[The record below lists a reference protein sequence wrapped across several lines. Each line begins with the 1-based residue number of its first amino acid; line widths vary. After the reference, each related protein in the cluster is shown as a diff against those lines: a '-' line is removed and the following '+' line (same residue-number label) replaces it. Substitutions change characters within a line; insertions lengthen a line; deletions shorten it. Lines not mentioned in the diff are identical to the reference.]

1 MSKYLLHI
9 ILFLATTQFFYAQEN
24 GVVALVLPVRTSL
37 KFNKYAINPT
47 FSFVREQNK
56 YITFTNKR
64 EWVQFDDAPQTYLFS
79 YSGRFAENRGMGI
92 GLFQQDYGVLTTF
105 GGIVNY
111 AYNVVL
117 DRDSNLTFGANLGF
131 YQSGI
136 NEGRVVSNYSDP
148 ALQNIPNNSIL
159 TLNPGINYGTTFL
172 DFGLAINNI
181 VAYNL
186 KSSSLLE
193 ENPEQGLQA
202 HVMYTGFM
210 DSRGFFDESKF
221 STLIQSEFKKDKT
234 ILSGLV
240 MIAVPKGI
248 WAQAGYN
255 TLYGMSAGLGINI
268 SNQIAIEYNYEK
280 AMGDLST
287 FGNSHEFTI
296 AYKFKKRYRYNY
308 SDEEQ
313 EEALLI
319 QDKRTRQIAARRKA
333 NATTTKVDR
342 EALAAKRAEER
353 ALAQARLDSIT
364 QAKIELRAKQK
375 AAAAERIE
383 ERKRANN
390 DTNGANIA
398 QAVIATEVVANK
410 DDKETEEAARLKA
423 EQEEQARLAEAA
435 RLKAEQEEQARL
447 AEAARLKAEQEEQAR
462 LAEAARFKAEQEEQA
477 RLAEDARLKAEQEEQ
492 ARLAEAAR
500 LKAEQEEQARLAEA
514 ERLKAEQEEQAR
526 LAEAERLKAE
536 QEEQARLAEAAR
548 LKAEQEEQARLAEA
562 AKLKAEQEEQ
572 ARLAEAARLKAEQ
585 EEQQRVAAEK
595 VSEVTETGIVFPEPE
610 DSNTD
615 ELLTVTKLALE
626 TQNVQKQLMIQ
637 LNEVLIIK
645 EKDLKD
651 LKKENDLSE
660 QGIVSAPKPFKSL
673 SAENARLESIKLQL
687 DNEIKSQDEK
697 IIELEALYSTRLK
710 EVRDKR
716 DETNMFYSRTIKALK
731 ENQFQTIRARE
742 NVLDKFESVRE
753 ATEIERKRRIKR
765 ALYDNEEDRYNKDR
779 AALSSIKKFTKPSQ
793 LPLSEKD
800 FDYGEELTGNIR
812 IVKDVKHV
820 ESGYYLVVAV
830 HTDVAKRDQFL
841 QRAIEAGETNI
852 DFFFDVNTSK
862 YYIYYD
868 KFDSV
873 EMAKRA
879 LDNKG
884 PEPLNSKMSM
894 VKIENN

>member
-1 MSKYLLHI
+1 MTKYLLHI
-9 ILFLATTQFFYAQEN
+9 ILFLATTQFFFAQEN
-24 GVVALVLPVRTSL
+24 GVVAFVLPVRTSL

-56 YITFTNKR
+56 FITFTNKR

-136 NEGRVVSNYSDP
+136 NEGLVVSNYSDP

-172 DFGLAINNI
+172 DFGLALNNI

-186 KSSSLLE
+186 KSSNLLE

-221 STLIQSEFKKDKT
+221 SALLRTEFKKDKT
-234 ILSGLV
+234 IISGLA

-255 TLYGMSAGLGINI
+255 TMYGMSAGLGINI

-280 AMGDLST
+280 AVGDLSS
-287 FGNSHEFTI
+287 FGNSHEFTL
-296 AYKFKKRYRYNY
+296 AYKFKKQYRYNY

-333 NATTTKVDR
+333 NAATAKVDR
-342 EALAAKRAEER
+342 EALAAKREEER
-353 ALAQARLDSIT
+353 ALMQIRLDSIA
-364 QAKIELRAKQK
+364 QAKVELRAKQK

-383 ERKRANN
+383 EKKQANN
-390 DTNGANIA
+390 TNIA
-398 QAVIATEVVANK
+398 KVVIPTEIVANK
-410 DDKETEEAARLKA
+410 DDKDAEEAARLKAEQEEQARLAEAARLKAAQEEQARLAEAARLRAQQQEQARLAEAARLKAQQEEQARLAEAARLKAAQEEQARLAEAARLKAEQEEQARLAEATRLKA

-447 AEAARLKAEQEEQAR
+447 AEATRLKAEQEEQAR
-462 LAEAARFKAEQEEQA
+462 
-477 RLAEDARLKAEQEEQ
+477 
-492 ARLAEAAR
+492 
-500 LKAEQEEQARLAEA
+500 
-514 ERLKAEQEEQAR
+514 
-526 LAEAERLKAE
+526 
-536 QEEQARLAEAAR
+536 
-548 LKAEQEEQARLAEA
+548 
-562 AKLKAEQEEQ
+562 
-572 ARLAEAARLKAEQ
+572 
-585 EEQQRVAAEK
+585 VAAEI
-595 VSEVTETGIVFPEPE
+595 VSEVKESGIVIPEPTDE
-610 DSNTD
+610 NTD
-615 ELLTVTKLALE
+615 ALSAVTRLALE
-626 TQNVQKQLMIQ
+626 NQNIQKQLMIQ

-651 LKKENDLSE
+651 LKEENDLSE
-660 QGIVSAPKPFKSL
+660 QGIVSAPKAFKSV
-673 SAENARLESIKLQL
+673 SAENAKLESIKLQL
-687 DNEIKSQDEK
+687 DNEINSQNEK
-697 IIELEALYSTRLK
+697 IAELETLYSLRLK
-710 EVRDKR
+710 KVKDKR
-716 DETNMFYSRTIKALK
+716 DETNMFYSRTINALK
-731 ENQFQTIRARE
+731 ENQFQMIRTRE
-742 NVLDKFESVRE
+742 NVLDKFESVRV

-779 AALSSIKKFTKPSQ
+779 AALNSIKQYTKPSQ
-793 LPLSEKD
+793 LPLSDKD

-820 ESGYYLVVAV
+820 ESGYYLVLAV
-830 HTDVAKRDQFL
+830 HSDVAKRDQFV
-841 QRAIEAGETNI
+841 QRAIEAGQKNI

-862 YYIYYD
+862 YYIYNDKYD
-868 KFDSV
+868 SI
-873 EMAKRA
+873 ETAKRA

-884 PEPLNSKMSM
+884 PQPYNSKMSM

>member
-64 EWVQFDDAPQTYLFS
+64 EWVQFNDAPQTYLFS

-221 STLIQSEFKKDKT
+221 STLIRSEFKKDKT

-255 TLYGMSAGLGINI
+255 TLYGMSVGLGINI

-280 AMGDLST
+280 ATGDLST

-333 NATTTKVDR
+333 NAATTKVDR

-353 ALAQARLDSIT
+353 ALAQARLDSIA

-390 DTNGANIA
+390 ATNGANIA
-398 QAVIATEVVANK
+398 QAVIATEVIANK
-410 DDKETEEAARLKA
+410 EDKEAEEAARLKAEQEEQARLAEAARLKAEKEEQARLAEAARLKA

-462 LAEAARFKAEQEEQA
+462 LAEAAR
-477 RLAEDARLKAEQEEQ
+477 LKAEQEEQ

-500 LKAEQEEQARLAEA
+500 LKAEQEEQAI
-514 ERLKAEQEEQAR
+514 
-526 LAEAERLKAE
+526 
-536 QEEQARLAEAAR
+536 LAEAAR
-548 LKAEQEEQARLAEA
+548 
-562 AKLKAEQEEQ
+562 LKAEQEEQ

-626 TQNVQKQLMIQ
+626 NQNVQKQLMIQ

-697 IIELEALYSTRLK
+697 IVELEALYSTRLK
-710 EVRDKR
+710 EVRDQR

-742 NVLDKFESVRE
+742 NVLDKFESVRV

-779 AALSSIKKFTKPSQ
+779 TALSSIKKFTKPSQ

>member
-1 MSKYLLHI
+1 MTKYLLHI
-9 ILFLATTQFFYAQEN
+9 ILFLATTQFFFAQEN
-24 GVVALVLPVRTSL
+24 GVVAFVLPVRTSL

-56 YITFTNKR
+56 FITFTNKR

-172 DFGLAINNI
+172 DFGLALNNI

-186 KSSSLLE
+186 KSSNLLE

-221 STLIQSEFKKDKT
+221 SALLRTEFKKDKT
-234 ILSGLV
+234 IISGLA

-255 TLYGMSAGLGINI
+255 SMYGISAGLGINI

-280 AMGDLST
+280 AVGDLSS
-287 FGNSHEFTI
+287 FGNSHEFTL
-296 AYKFKKRYRYNY
+296 AYKFKKQYRYNY

-333 NATTTKVDR
+333 NAATAKVDR
-342 EALAAKRAEER
+342 EALAVKREEER
-353 ALAQARLDSIT
+353 ALMQIRLDSIA
-364 QAKIELRAKQK
+364 QAKVELRAKQK

-383 ERKRANN
+383 EKKQANN
-390 DTNGANIA
+390 TNIA
-398 QAVIATEVVANK
+398 KVVIPTEIVANK
-410 DDKETEEAARLKA
+410 DDKDAEEAARLKAEQEERARLAEAARLKAAQEEQARLAEAARLRAQQQEQARLAEAARLKAAQEEQARLAEAARLRAQQQEQARLAEAARLKA

-462 LAEAARFKAEQEEQA
+462 LAEAAR
-477 RLAEDARLKAEQEEQ
+477 LKAEQEEQ

-500 LKAEQEEQARLAEA
+500 LKAEQEEQAR
-514 ERLKAEQEEQAR
+514 
-526 LAEAERLKAE
+526 
-536 QEEQARLAEAAR
+536 
-548 LKAEQEEQARLAEA
+548 
-562 AKLKAEQEEQ
+562 
-572 ARLAEAARLKAEQ
+572 
-585 EEQQRVAAEK
+585 VAAEK
-595 VSEVTETGIVFPEPE
+595 VSEVKESGIVIPEPTDE
-610 DSNTD
+610 NTD
-615 ELLTVTKLALE
+615 ALSAVTRLALE
-626 TQNVQKQLMIQ
+626 NQNIQKQLMIQ

-651 LKKENDLSE
+651 LKEENDLSE
-660 QGIVSAPKPFKSL
+660 QGIVSAPKAFKSV
-673 SAENARLESIKLQL
+673 SAENAKLESIKLQL
-687 DNEIKSQDEK
+687 DNEINSQNEK
-697 IIELEALYSTRLK
+697 IAELETLYSLRLK
-710 EVRDKR
+710 KVKDKR
-716 DETNMFYSRTIKALK
+716 DETNIFYSRTINALK
-731 ENQFQTIRARE
+731 ENQFQMIRTRE
-742 NVLDKFESVRE
+742 NVLDKFESVRV

-779 AALSSIKKFTKPSQ
+779 AALNSIKQFTKPSQ
-793 LPLSEKD
+793 LPLSDKD

-820 ESGYYLVVAV
+820 ESGYYLVLAV
-830 HTDVAKRDQFL
+830 HSDVAKRDQFV
-841 QRAIEAGETNI
+841 QRAIEAGQKNI

-862 YYIYYD
+862 YYIYNDKYD
-868 KFDSV
+868 SI
-873 EMAKRA
+873 ETAKRA

-884 PEPLNSKMSM
+884 PQPYNSKMSM